1 MLAYDLIVFAIGLAF
16 LLKGAGALI
25 ENASKIAKQ
34 FGISDF
40 VIGVSL
46 IAIGTSL
53 PEFMVASIASLTNN
67 PGIALGDVVGANIAN
82 IALNLGISASIAS
95 IYIKRRIF
103 DKDCLIVFGSAA
115 LLYVL
120 SLDNVI
126 SRIDGII
133 LLGIFVYYVLFL
145 FGRIRHLEEVF
156 EFRSYINL
164 FFRRGNGKGKTAKE
178 KISMKN
184 LLLAALSIAALLF
197 GGYLLVSGAS
207 GIADELNLSGGIVGL
222 TLVALSTSAPELAVS
237 LQAIKRRMPNILIGN
252 ILGSNIANVLL
263 VVGFAALLNPLNV
276 AKSLL
281 DYSMP
286 LMLIIAAVLLMFG
299 YVSLRISR
307 KEGLLLIALYIA
319 AIYFSI
325 AGAIIA

>member
-1 MLAYDLIVFAIGLAF
+1 MLLYSLLLFGIGIAL
-16 LLKGAGALI
+16 LLKSSNLLVG
-25 ENASKIAKQ
+25 NAAKLAKA
-34 FGISDF
+34 FGTSEF
-40 VIGVSL
+40 VIGVGL

-53 PEFMVASIASLTNN
+53 PELMVASIASLTNN
-67 PGIALGDVVGANIAN
+67 SGIALGDIVGANIAN

-133 LLGIFVYYVLFL
+133 LLGIFIYYALFL
-145 FGRIRHLEEVF
+145 FGRIKHLEEVF

-164 FFRRGNGKGKTAKE
+164 FFNRGNGREKIAKE
-178 KISMKN
+178 KIEMKN
-184 LLLAALSIAALLF
+184 FLLVALSIAALLF

-207 GIADELNLSGGIVGL
+207 GIADGLNLSGGLVGL

-263 VVGFAALLNPLNV
+263 VIGFAALLNPLNV
-276 AKSLL
+276 ANSMLN
-281 DYSMP
+281 YSMP
-286 LMLIIAAVLLMFG
+286 LMLIISAVLLMFG

-307 KEGLLLIALYIA
+307 REGLLLIALYIA
-319 AIYFSI
+319 AIYFSF
-325 AGAIIA
+325 AGAITA